1 MFYFLHYLHEADS
14 WRLVL
19 NLFRYVTFRAAAGAA
34 TGFLI
39 AVFLLPWLIRRLKA
53 MNVLER
59 AENPDSADLAKLQ
72 AHKGTT
78 PTMGGVAILAGVL
91 GATALWCDLSNL
103 YVQLAAATGLLMGL
117 IGFADDWMKLKGLG
131 RDGMTA
137 RRKLVL
143 QFLAVAGLAGV
154 FVIAAGGPF
163 DATRLA
169 LPFVKPGIF
178 APRLGAFYVLFATL
192 LIVGSS
198 NAVNLT
204 DGLDGLASGC
214 AAVAALAYAVLAY
227 VAGHVQIAGYLNLPF
242 IRGAEEMT
250 IICAALAGATL
261 GFLWFNSHP
270 AEIFMGDTGS
280 LAIGGILGMAAC
292 VAKQELLLA
301 LVGGVFVLEAGSVI
315 LQVGSF
321 KLTGRR
327 IFRIA
332 PLHHHFQF
340 RGWSEDK
347 VVVRFWIM
355 AVIFALMSVATLKVR

>member
-1 MFYFLHYLHEADS
+1 MFYFLHRLYEPDG

-39 AVFLLPWLIRRLKA
+39 AVFMLPWLIRRLRA

-59 AENPDSADLAKLQ
+59 AENPDSEELAKLQ
-72 AHKGTT
+72 RRKSDT
-78 PTMGGVAILAGVL
+78 PTMGGVGILAGVL
-91 GATALWCDLSNL
+91 GATVLWCDLSNV
-103 YVQLAAATGLLMGL
+103 YVQLAAATGLMLGL

-131 RDGMTA
+131 KRGMTA
-137 RRKLVL
+137 RRKILL
-143 QFLAVAGLAGV
+143 QVLAVAGLVTA
-154 FVIAAGGPF
+154 FVLAAQGPF
-163 DATRLA
+163 DVTRLA
-169 LPFVKPGIF
+169 LPFVKPSIF
-178 APRLGAFYVLFATL
+178 APRLGLLYVVFATL
-192 LIVGSS
+192 LVVGSS

-227 VAGHVQIAGYLNLPF
+227 VAGHAEIAGYLNLPF
-242 IRGAEEMT
+242 VRGAEEMT
-250 IICAALAGATL
+250 VICAALAGATL
-261 GFLWFNSHP
+261 GFLWYNTHP

-355 AVIFALMSVATLKVR
+355 AVIFALVSVATLKVR

>member
-53 MNVLER
+53 MNVLEK

-78 PTMGGVAILAGVL
+78 PTIGGVAILAGVL
-91 GATALWCDLSNL
+91 GATLLWCDISNL

-131 RDGMTA
+131 RHGMTA
-137 RRKLVL
+137 RRKLAL

-154 FVIAAGGPF
+154 FVLAAGGPF
-163 DATRLA
+163 DVTRLA
-169 LPFVKPGIF
+169 LPFVKPAIF
-178 APRLGAFYVLFATL
+178 APRLGGLYVLFATL

-214 AAVAALAYAVLAY
+214 AAVAALAYA
-227 VAGHVQIAGYLNLPF
+227 
-242 IRGAEEMT
+242 
-250 IICAALAGATL
+250 
-261 GFLWFNSHP
+261 
-270 AEIFMGDTGS
+270 
-280 LAIGGILGMAAC
+280 
-292 VAKQELLLA
+292 
-301 LVGGVFVLEAGSVI
+301 
-315 LQVGSF
+315 
-321 KLTGRR
+321 
-327 IFRIA
+327 
-332 PLHHHFQF
+332 
-340 RGWSEDK
+340 
-347 VVVRFWIM
+347 
-355 AVIFALMSVATLKVR
+355 

>member
-1 MFYFLHYLHEADS
+1 LFYFLHHFHEPDG

-34 TGFLI
+34 TGFLV
-39 AVFLLPWLIRRLKA
+39 AVFILPWLIRRLKA
-53 MNVLER
+53 MNIIEK
-59 AENPDSADLAKLQ
+59 AENPDSEELAKLQ
-72 AHKGTT
+72 ARKDKT
-78 PTMGGVAILAGVL
+78 PTMGGVGILAGVL
-91 GATALWCDLSNL
+91 GATVLWCDLTNV
-103 YVQLAAATGLLMGL
+103 YVQLAAGTGLLMGM

-131 RDGMTA
+131 RHGMTA
-137 RRKLVL
+137 RQKLALQFVAVGGLVGVLVL
-143 QFLAVAGLAGV
+143 TAR
-154 FVIAAGGPF
+154 GPF
-163 DATRLA
+163 DASRLA
-169 LPFVKPGIF
+169 LPFVKPDIF
-178 APRLGAFYVLFATL
+178 APRLGALYVLFGTL
-192 LIVGSS
+192 LVVGSS

-227 VAGHVQIAGYLNLPF
+227 VAGHVEIASYLNLPF

-250 IICAALAGATL
+250 VVCAALAGATL

-315 LQVGSF
+315 LQVGSY

-327 IFRIA
+327 MFRIA

>member
-1 MFYFLHYLHEADS
+1 MFYFLHHFYEPEG

-39 AVFLLPWLIRRLKA
+39 TVFLLPWLIRRFKA
-53 MNVLER
+53 MNVIEK
-59 AENPDSADLAKLQ
+59 AENPDSAKLAKLQ
-72 AHKGTT
+72 SHKDEV
-78 PTMGGVAILAGVL
+78 PTMGGVGILAGIL
-91 GATALWCDLSNL
+91 GATVLWCDLTNV
-103 YVQLAAATGLLMGL
+103 YVQLAVGTGLLMGL

-131 RDGMTA
+131 KHGMSA
-137 RRKLVL
+137 RRKFGL
-143 QFLAVAGLAGV
+143 QILAVAGLMSI
-154 FVIAAGGPF
+154 FVLAAGGPF
-163 DATRLA
+163 DVTRLA
-169 LPFVKPGIF
+169 LPFVKPSIF
-178 APRLGAFYVLFATL
+178 APHLGVLYILFSTFL
-192 LIVGSS
+192 VVGSS

-204 DGLDGLASGC
+204 DGLDGLAAGC
-214 AAVAALAYAVLAY
+214 AAIAALAYAVLTY
-227 VAGHVQIAGYLNLPF
+227 VAGHTEIAGYLNLPF

-250 IICAALAGATL
+250 VVCAALAGATL

-321 KLTGRR
+321 KLTGKR
-327 IFRIA
+327 IFKIA